1 MDLNASTTSINKQSI
16 SDDDNDPNNES
27 ALNDTTLD

>member
-16 SDDDNDPNNES
+16 SDDDYDPNNES
-27 ALNDTTLD
+27 AFE

>member
-1 MDLNASTTSINKQSI
+1 MDLNAITTSKNKQSI

-27 ALNDTTLD
+27 AFE

>member
-1 MDLNASTTSINKQSI
+1 MDLNASTTFINKQSI

-27 ALNDTTLD
+27 AFE

>member
-16 SDDDNDPNNES
+16 SNDDNDPNNER
-27 ALNDTTLD
+27 AFE

>member
-27 ALNDTTLD
+27 AFE